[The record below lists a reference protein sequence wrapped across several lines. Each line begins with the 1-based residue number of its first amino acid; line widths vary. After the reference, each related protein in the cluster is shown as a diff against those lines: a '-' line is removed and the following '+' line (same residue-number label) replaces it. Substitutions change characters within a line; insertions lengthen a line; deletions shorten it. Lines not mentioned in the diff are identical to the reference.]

1 LVAESEERSSDAAAY
16 SDITVEEAIAAL
28 WFRGELSYKL
38 HDAQIKIYKA
48 LYHSPEKLFV
58 ANCSRRFGK
67 SFLMVLYAIER
78 ALRKPKTR
86 IRFGAAFQT
95 DLEEYIL
102 PAFELILEDC
112 PSSLK
117 PVYRAKGTKY
127 VFQNGSEIKLFG
139 VDKNPNSARGNAID
153 VVILDEA
160 GYISNLDYLITSVV
174 YPAQMYK
181 KDAKLILIS
190 TPPVSPDHDFK
201 MYCDKAKVEGNYQ
214 EYTIY
219 DNPMIGPTELAECV
233 KDSGGKDSTTF
244 KREFLCQFVT
254 ETERAIT
261 PEFKRTKHVLRTD
274 LRDDYTKFYRKYASL
289 DLGFRDLTA
298 LLYGYYDFK
307 RATLVIEDEFVI
319 NGPDVTSQRIAK
331 ATRDIERKLG
341 YENTYRVADN
351 SDLIF
356 LNDLQSSQDVTFMA
370 TSKDSLEAMVNELRE
385 WLRQDRIKIAKHCI
399 HTIGSLESG
408 IWDKHRKKFD
418 KSKVYGHYDA
428 LASLIYMVRNIH
440 QHDNPVP
447 FSFQKDIH
455 NWQVDYEKR
464 EEDFSEKKG
473 LMKKLLG
480 FN

>member
-1 LVAESEERSSDAAAY
+1 MAEGFGEAGAEDYA
-16 SDITVEEAIAAL
+16 DITVEQAIAAL
-28 WFRGELSYKL
+28 WSRGELSYKL
-38 HDAQIKIYKA
+38 HEAQLKIYEE
-48 LYHSPEKLFV
+48 LYGASNKLYV

-95 DLEEYIL
+95 DLTEYIL

-112 PSSLK
+112 PNDLK
-117 PVYRAKGTKY
+117 PVYRTQGSKY

-160 GYISNLDYLITSVV
+160 AYISNLDYLITSVV

-181 KDAKLILIS
+181 KDAKLVLIS

-201 MYCDKAKVEGNYQ
+201 MYCDKAKVEGNYS
-214 EYTIY
+214 EFTIY
-219 DNPMIGPTELAECV
+219 DNPMIGEAELRECIE
-233 KDSGGKDSTTF
+233 DSGGKDSTTF

-261 PEFKRTKHVLRTD
+261 PEFKRAKHVYTEP
-274 LRDDYTKFYRKYASL
+274 LRDDYTQFYRKYASL

-307 RATLVIEDEFVI
+307 RAALVIEDEFI
-319 NGPDVTSQRIAK
+319 ISGPDVTSERLAK
-331 ATRDIERKLG
+331 ATKDFEKKLG
-341 YENTYRVADN
+341 YENTYRISDN

-385 WLRQDRIKIAKHCI
+385 WLRQDRIRVADHCI
-399 HTIGSLESG
+399 HTIGCLESG
-408 IWDKHRKKFD
+408 IWDKNRKKFD

-447 FSFQKDIH
+447 FAFQKDIH
-455 NWQVDYEKR
+455 NWEIRDKR
-464 EEDFSEKKG
+464 EDDYVKKQG
-473 LMKKLLG
+473 FMKKLLG
-480 FN
+480 I

>member
-1 LVAESEERSSDAAAY
+1 M
-16 SDITVEEAIAAL
+16 EEAIAAL
-28 WFRGELSYKL
+28 WARGELSYKL
-38 HDAQIKIYKA
+38 HDAQVKIYKA
-48 LYHSPEKLFV
+48 LYESPEKLFV

-78 ALRKPKTR
+78 ALRKPKTK

-95 DLEEYIL
+95 DLTEYIL

-112 PSSLK
+112 PNGLK
-117 PVYRAKGTKY
+117 PVYRAQGTKY
-127 VFQNGSEIKLFG
+127 IFQNGSEVKLFG
-139 VDKNPNSARGNAID
+139 VDKNPNSLRGNALD

-190 TPPVSPDHDFK
+190 TPPISTDHDFK
-201 MYCDKAKVEGNYQ
+201 MFCDRAKIEGNYQ
-214 EYTIY
+214 EFTIY
-219 DNPMIGPTELAECV
+219 DNPMIGPKELEECI
-233 KDSGGKDSTTF
+233 KDSGGIESTTF

-261 PEFKRTKHVLRTD
+261 PEFKRASHVFTAPS
-274 LRDDYTKFYRKYASL
+274 RDEYHQFYRKYASL

-319 NGPDVTSQRIAK
+319 NGPEVTSERIAR
-331 ATRDIERKLG
+331 ATREMESKLG
-341 YENTYRVADN
+341 YANTYRVSDN

-356 LNDLQSSQDVTFMA
+356 LNDLQAAQNVSFIP

-385 WLRQDRIKIAKHCI
+385 WLRQDRIKVAEHCI
-399 HTIGSLESG
+399 HTTGCLESG

-418 KSKVYGHYDA
+418 KSKAYGHYDA
-428 LASLIYMVRNIH
+428 LASLIYMVRNVH
-440 QHDNPVP
+440 TYDNPIP
-447 FSFQKDIH
+447 FEFQKDVH
-455 NWQVDYEKR
+455 NWHVPSEQR
-464 EEDFSEKKG
+464 EDKYNKKQR
-473 LMKKLLG
+473 LMKSLLG
-480 FN
+480 FK